1 MVEKLMT
8 RIQKCVLFIVI
19 GLILYGGVYYTADR
33 LAYKNGRLNSFH
45 KVKTT
50 KQSGFDY
57 VILGAS
63 HALPFGF
70 EDMNATLEGLTGT
83 RIINLAG
90 PGHGII
96 PNIIVFE
103 YFLKYHQTKNV
114 LYVLDTFALS
124 SKKWNEE
131 RLEDVKLLQWA
142 PFDLTLARM
151 LLDYSFEKGINKKVP
166 LDYITG
172 FSKINNHSRLEPE
185 TFDGE
190 KKFGKKY
197 RFFKPRDKQRIKY
210 LYGSEKSDALFG
222 TYMAIFMDWI
232 ETIKMNNIGVIVIKT
247 PIPTHIYEMLP
258 QENEFNRKIQKVLM
272 EEKIPFYDFSLI
284 NNEKEFFYDTDH
296 LNSKGVD
303 EFFTNHLK
311 DVLKRH
317 VAPKKG

>member
-1 MVEKLMT
+1 MV
-8 RIQKCVLFIVI
+8 
-19 GLILYGGVYYTADR
+19 GLILYGGVYYATDR

-50 KQSGFDY
+50 KQGGFDY

-90 PGHGII
+90 AGNGII
-96 PNIIVFE
+96 PNILVFE

-142 PFDLTLARM
+142 PFDLTLAGM
-151 LLDYSFEKGINKKVP
+151 LLDYSFFKGINKKVP

-190 KKFGKKY
+190 KKFGRKY
-197 RFFKPRDKQRIKY
+197 RFFKPRDSQRIKY
-210 LYGSEKSDALFG
+210 LYGSEKSESLFG
-222 TYMAIFMDWI
+222 KYIVTFMDWI
-232 ETIKMNNIGVIVIKT
+232 ETLKMNNIGVIVIKT
-247 PIPTHIYEMLP
+247 PVTDQIFEMLP
-258 QENEFNRKIQKVLM
+258 DEKETDEKL
-272 EEKIPFYDFSLI
+272 EKIFADKEVPFYNFSHV
-284 NNEKEFFYDTDH
+284 NNQKKLFYDTDH
-296 LNSKGVD
+296 LNRAGVQS
-303 EFFTNHLK
+303 FFENYLK
-311 DVLKRH
+311 QVLIGNAAH
-317 VAPKKG
+317 PN